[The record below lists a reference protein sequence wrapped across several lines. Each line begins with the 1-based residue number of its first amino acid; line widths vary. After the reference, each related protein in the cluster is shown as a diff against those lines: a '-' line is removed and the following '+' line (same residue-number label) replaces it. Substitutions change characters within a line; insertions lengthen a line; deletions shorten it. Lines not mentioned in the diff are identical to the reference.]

1 MGKITQKE
9 RIIKYIKDFGSITDY
24 EATTEL
30 GILQFGARLK
40 ELKEQGY
47 QFKQEL
53 QKTKNRYGDTVHFYK
68 YSFMEDLDKMIEE
81 NINHIS
87 I

>member
-1 MGKITQKE
+1 MARVTQKE

-68 YSFMEDLDKMIEE
+68 YSLKEV
-81 NINHIS
+81 
-87 I
+87 

>member
-9 RIIKYIKDFGSITDY
+9 RIIKYIKDFGSITSFQAYAD
-24 EATTEL
+24 L
-30 GILQFGARLK
+30 GITQLGARID
-40 ELKEQGY
+40 G
-47 QFKQEL
+47 L
-53 QKTKNRYGDTVHFYK
+53 QKDGYKFKKETENGTNRYGDAVHFTR

-87 I
+87 V

>member
-9 RIIKYIKDFGSITDY
+9 RIVKYIKDYGSITSFQAYAD
-24 EATTEL
+24 L
-30 GILQFGARLK
+30 GITQLGARID
-40 ELKEQGY
+40 G
-47 QFKQEL
+47 L
-53 QKTKNRYGDTVHFYK
+53 QKDGYAFKKQLERGKNRYDEPVHFTR